1 MQNALKLVAS
11 DYKWYILVPF
21 SVLCVFEIYGNGIWK
36 VELGMTNTLI
46 RAKHVP
52 SSTLNKYHNCI
63 YRSAFCRQK
72 SDSTIV
78 IIYPPNLPMISFK
91 NNP

>member
-1 MQNALKLVAS
+1 MG
-11 DYKWYILVPF
+11 Y
-21 SVLCVFEIYGNGIWK
+21 